1 MRSNEN
7 LKLLFRKKPISET
20 NEGGALKRALGAF
33 DLTTLGVGAIIGTG
47 IFVLTGVAAAKYAG
61 PGLVLSFLLAGI
73 ICAFAALCYA
83 EFASTIP
90 ASGSAYTYSYT
101 AFGEVIA
108 WILGWDLILEY
119 GFASAAVASGWSG
132 YFQTLLSGFGL
143 ELPHALT
150 SAFNPDK
157 GTYFDITAAVITL
170 IITFL
175 LTRGVK
181 EAARANGIMVAIKII
196 VVFIFIG
203 VGVFYVQPANW
214 HPFLPFGFSGVTAG
228 AATVFFAYIGFDAV
242 STAAEEVK
250 RPQRDL
256 PIGIIASLAVC
267 TVLYIVVSLILTGI
281 VPFHM
286 LNVSDPVAF
295 AFEFVQL
302 NGLSWIVSLGAITG
316 ITTVLLVMMY
326 GQTRLLYSMSRDG
339 LLSPVFSK
347 VSGKSQTP
355 AVGSWT
361 AGMIIA
367 LFSGFISLG
376 HLAEL
381 TNIGTLFAF
390 AVVSLGIIVLRK
402 NNPDL
407 KRGFRVPLVPLIPI
421 LSALGCVYLMTRL
434 AALTWIT
441 FFGWLII
448 GLMIYFVYGRHHSHL
463 NPLRRK

>member
-1 MRSNEN
+1 M
-7 LKLLFRKKPISET
+7 
-20 NEGGALKRALGAF
+20 
-33 DLTTLGVGAIIGTG
+33 
-47 IFVLTGVAAAKYAG
+47 
-61 PGLVLSFLLAGI
+61 
-73 ICAFAALCYA
+73 
-83 EFASTIP
+83 
-90 ASGSAYTYSYT
+90 
-101 AFGEVIA
+101 
-108 WILGWDLILEY
+108 
-119 GFASAAVASGWSG
+119 
-132 YFQTLLSGFGL
+132 
-143 ELPHALT
+143 
-150 SAFNPDK
+150 
-157 GTYFDITAAVITL
+157 
-170 IITFL
+170 
-175 LTRGVK
+175 
-181 EAARANGIMVAIKII
+181 
-196 VVFIFIG
+196 
-203 VGVFYVQPANW
+203 
-214 HPFLPFGFSGVTAG
+214 
-228 AATVFFAYIGFDAV
+228 
-242 STAAEEVK
+242 
-250 RPQRDL
+250 
-256 PIGIIASLAVC
+256 C

-361 AGMIIA
+361 AGIIIA

-421 LSALGCVYLMTRL
+421 LSALELRISDDSPRGADVDYIFRL
-434 AALTWIT
+434 ADHRINDLFCLW
-441 FFGWLII
+441 
-448 GLMIYFVYGRHHSHL
+448 SS
-463 NPLRRK
+463 P

>member
-1 MRSNEN
+1 M
-7 LKLLFRKKPISET
+7 
-20 NEGGALKRALGAF
+20 
-33 DLTTLGVGAIIGTG
+33 
-47 IFVLTGVAAAKYAG
+47 
-61 PGLVLSFLLAGI
+61 
-73 ICAFAALCYA
+73 
-83 EFASTIP
+83 
-90 ASGSAYTYSYT
+90 
-101 AFGEVIA
+101 
-108 WILGWDLILEY
+108 
-119 GFASAAVASGWSG
+119 ASGWSG
-132 YFQTLLSGFGL
+132 YFQSLLSGFGL
-143 ELPHALT
+143 QLPHALS
-150 SAFNPDK
+150 SAYNPEK
-157 GTYFDITAAVITL
+157 GTYFDVTAAAITL
-170 IITFL
+170 LITFL

-196 VVFIFIG
+196 VVLIFIG
-203 VGVFYVQPANW
+203 VGVFYVQPSNW
-214 HPFLPFGFSGVTAG
+214 QPFLPFGISGVTAG

-256 PIGIIASLAVC
+256 PIGIIASLAIC

-295 AFEFVQL
+295 AFEFVNL
-302 NGLSWIVSLGAITG
+302 HGLSWIVALGAITG
-316 ITTVLLVMMY
+316 ITTVLLVMMF

-347 VSGKSQTP
+347 ISGKSQTP
-355 AVGSWT
+355 AT
-361 AGMIIA
+361 ATWVAGIIIA

-407 KRGFRVPLVPLIPI
+407 KRGFKVPFVPWIPI
-421 LSALGCVYLMTRL
+421 LSAIGCVYLMTRL

-441 FFGWLII
+441 FFAWLVIGLII
-448 GLMIYFVYGRHHSHL
+448 YFMYGRHYSHL
-463 NPLRRK
+463 NPLRRGSIAVDQQPVKSKGNK

>member
-1 MRSNEN
+1 
-7 LKLLFRKKPISET
+7 
-20 NEGGALKRALGAF
+20 
-33 DLTTLGVGAIIGTG
+33 
-47 IFVLTGVAAAKYAG
+47 
-61 PGLVLSFLLAGI
+61 
-73 ICAFAALCYA
+73 
-83 EFASTIP
+83 
-90 ASGSAYTYSYT
+90 
-101 AFGEVIA
+101 
-108 WILGWDLILEY
+108 
-119 GFASAAVASGWSG
+119 
-132 YFQTLLSGFGL
+132 
-143 ELPHALT
+143 
-150 SAFNPDK
+150 
-157 GTYFDITAAVITL
+157 
-170 IITFL
+170 
-175 LTRGVK
+175 
-181 EAARANGIMVAIKII
+181 MVAIKII
-196 VVFIFIG
+196 VVLIFIG
-203 VGVFYVQPANW
+203 VGVFYVEPTNW
-214 HPFLPFGFSGVTAG
+214 QPFLPFGISGVTAG

-250 RPQRDL
+250 QPQRDL
-256 PIGIIASLAVC
+256 PIGIIASLAIC

-281 VPFHM
+281 VPYNM

-302 NGLSWIVSLGAITG
+302 KGLSWIVSLGAIAG

-355 AVGSWT
+355 AVGTWV
-361 AGMIIA
+361 AGIIVA

-441 FFGWLII
+441 FFAWLII
-448 GLMIYFVYGRHHSHL
+448 GLIIYFAYGRHYSHL
-463 NPLRRK
+463 NPKRRISSAFRAKDN